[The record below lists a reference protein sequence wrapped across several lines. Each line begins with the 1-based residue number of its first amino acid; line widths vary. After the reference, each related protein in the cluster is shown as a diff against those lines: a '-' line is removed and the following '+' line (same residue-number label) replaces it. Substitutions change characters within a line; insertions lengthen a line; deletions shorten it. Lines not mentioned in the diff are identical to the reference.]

1 MRFQTK
7 CNQYDKIFKSEAVKL
22 ALSGELRDA
31 EIDRDFG
38 GKLQGFNQLDYATMS
53 NPKPDKPSNT
63 SKPSKL
69 EYQALERQLRATHKE
84 LDLRKR
90 KIDFLK
96 NKRVFC
102 EPETAKYACIQTYQG
117 LTIATMG
124 VSRSGFYDWRIS
136 GLSNL
141 WTEVRYER

>member
-1 MRFQTK
+1 MKR
-7 CNQYDKIFKSEAVKL
+7 NQYDESFKSEAVKL
-22 ALSGELRDA
+22 ALSGELSYA
-31 EIDRDFG
+31 EIARDLG
-38 GKLQGFNQLDYATMS
+38 VNYGTLTNWIYATMS
-53 NPKPDKPSNT
+53 NTKPDKPSNT

-69 EYQALERQLRATHKE
+69 EYQALERQLRAAHKE

-102 EPETAKYACIQTYQG
+102 EPETVKYACIQEHQG
-117 LTIATMG
+117 LTIAIMG
-124 VSRSGFYDWRIS
+124 VSRSGLYDWCIS

-141 WTEVRYER
+141 WTEVQYER